1 MVAQHPHSTPQDFRA
16 STRATARQL
25 LLQALLVAGVVF
37 LASGLGILT
46 RPESQLATFWP
57 TNALL
62 LGLYQLLGQRT
73 QCLDHARRPSGK
85 LLRIRVDERVLIG
98 PWALTQ
104 IEAQV
109 LHRKHS
115 DLDACQRGEPCAK
128 AIGDLARA

>member
-16 STRATARQL
+16 STLATARQL

-62 LGLYQLLGQRT
+62 LGLF
-73 QCLDHARRPSGK
+73 ARRPALASPAGWAAAAAWTVVAY
-85 LLRIRVDERVLIG
+85 LLVFPHGQR
-98 PWALTQ
+98 PWQAS
-104 IEAQV
+104 A
-109 LHRKHS
+109 
-115 DLDACQRGEPCAK
+115 D
-128 AIGDLARA
+128 